1 MSASIFDMPVEELR
15 ERAAVVQ
22 QMVEVVRDAMP
33 AAQPPSGQPPAVAAA
48 ADPGE
53 LVDLLR
59 ACFDRLPQILP
70 GMRRLSIGERRRFRA
85 SRPDLEALRTRV
97 STGSVRVAVRA
108 GETQAEAIERTAIL
122 ERVSAMVHELTSEL
136 ERARALAAEPALP
149 PPLAR
154 S

>member
-22 QMVEVVRDAMP
+22 QMIEVVRDAMP
-33 AAQPPSGQPPAVAAA
+33 AAAPAPGPATEVAANA
-48 ADPGE
+48 GE

-85 SRPDLEALRTRV
+85 SRPDLEALRTRA

-108 GETQAEAIERTAIL
+108 GETQAEAIERAAIL
-122 ERVSAMVHELTSEL
+122 ERVSAMVRELTSEL
-136 ERARALAAEPALP
+136 ERARSLAAAPAQP